1 MSILIKGMRMPEN
14 CIKCPMQ
21 FGGMC
26 YVMPAEVDESRVA
39 PTVEEAWKQG
49 KPDWCPLVEI
59 SEPHGDLIDRDAL
72 NIGEYERED
81 DDTGTL
87 EISLGGL
94 LEVYHRVKD
103 APAIITN
110 IIRGITF
117 RGKMR
122 NIRMWGGTTM
132 N

>member
-39 PTVEEAWKQG
+39 PTVEDALKQG
-49 KPDWCPLVEI
+49 KPDWCPLVEV

-72 NIGEYERED
+72 RIAEL
-81 DDTGTL
+81 DTL
-87 EISLGGL
+87 IMIRYKLA
-94 LEVYHRVKD
+94 Y
-103 APAIITN
+103 APTVIEAEG
-110 IIRGITF
+110 R
-117 RGKMR
+117 
-122 NIRMWGGTTM
+122 
-132 N
+132 

>member
-26 YVMPAEVDESRVA
+26 YVMPAEVDERRVA
-39 PTVEEAWKQG
+39 PTVEEALKQG

-59 SEPHGDLIDRDAL
+59 PEPHGDLIDRDAL

-81 DDTGTL
+81 NDTGTL

-94 LEVYHRVKD
+94 LDLYHKVKG
-103 APAIITN
+103 APTIIEAE
-110 IIRGITF
+110 GSEDE
-117 RGKMR
+117 
-122 NIRMWGGTTM
+122 
-132 N
+132 

>member
-49 KPDWCPLVEI
+49 KPDWCPLIEI
-59 SEPHGDLIDRDAL
+59 PDPHGALIDRDAL
-72 NIGEYERED
+72 KNIKFTDTNHDYRLGWNEAVESIMENADAIIEGSED
-81 DDTGTL
+81 DAD
-87 EISLGGL
+87 
-94 LEVYHRVKD
+94 D
-103 APAIITN
+103 
-110 IIRGITF
+110 
-117 RGKMR
+117 
-122 NIRMWGGTTM
+122 
-132 N
+132 

>member
-59 SEPHGDLIDRDAL
+59 PEPHGDLIDRDAL
-72 NIGEYERED
+72 GVGEYERKD
-81 DDTGTL
+81 YDSGTL

-94 LEVYHRVKD
+94 LDIYHKVKK
-103 APAIITN
+103 APTVIP
-110 IIRGITF
+110 REDGDD
-117 RGKMR
+117 
-122 NIRMWGGTTM
+122 
-132 N
+132 

>member
-1 MSILIKGMRMPEN
+1 MSVLIKGMRMPKN

-26 YVMPAEVDESRVA
+26 YVMPADVDESRVA

-59 SEPHGDLIDRDAL
+59 PEHGRLIDADAL

-81 DDTGTL
+81 DDTGTI

-94 LEVYHRVKD
+94 LDLYHKVKG
-103 APAIITN
+103 APTVIEAEG
-110 IIRGITF
+110 RDDE
-117 RGKMR
+117 
-122 NIRMWGGTTM
+122 
-132 N
+132 

>member
-39 PTVEEAWKQG
+39 PTVEDAWKQG

-59 SEPHGDLIDRDAL
+59 PEPHGRLIDGDAL
-72 NIGEYERED
+72 QCKVDDIGLGYYEVLGVTED
-81 DDTGTL
+81 TID
-87 EISLGGL
+87 S
-94 LEVYHRVKD
+94 
-103 APAIITN
+103 APTVIEAE
-110 IIRGITF
+110 GSEDE
-117 RGKMR
+117 
-122 NIRMWGGTTM
+122 
-132 N
+132 